1 MYYSRCLEARIT
13 APESGNKIKLIVGPR
28 QSGKSTLLKHCLPS
42 GCLTINLQDRRERI
56 KYERNPKAFL
66 QELEALSVKTVVV
79 IDEIQKV
86 PALFDDVQYFFDK
99 NREQFNFYLTGSST
113 RRLKTHSA
121 NLLPG
126 RTHLFRLSPVLQVEQ
141 REAVILP
148 ITLGEGRRF
157 PVRPLDEVLLYGN
170 LPGLYSEEKESWV
183 DTISSYTELYIE
195 NEIRN
200 ENTVANISSFLMFL
214 KLAALESGQVVNYSK
229 LAGSVGISVNTV
241 KNYYRILEDTYI
253 GFRIPSFGR
262 SRRKVISAPRFL
274 ICDLGMRNSL
284 SELPLNSSLIQLDAG
299 HLFEQFVLI
308 ELFYRCQ
315 YLGETYK
322 LSTWRTST
330 GAEVDAVIE
339 TPEEVIPVEIKWTD
353 SPQMKDIRHLE
364 RFLELHPALSRRG
377 YLVCRVDKQRKLS
390 ERILAIPWDQF

>member
-1 MYYSRCLEARIT
+1 MYYSRYLDARIT

-28 QSGKSTLLKHCLPS
+28 QSGKATLLKHCLPS
-42 GCLTINLQDRRERI
+42 GCITINLQDRRERI
-56 KYERNPKAFL
+56 KYERKPKAFL
-66 QELEALSVKTVVV
+66 QELEAISVKTTVV

-86 PALFDDVQYFFDK
+86 PALFDDIQYFFDK

-113 RRLKTHSA
+113 RQLKTHSA

-126 RTHLFRLSPVLQVEQ
+126 RTHLYRLSPVLQVEQ

-148 ITLGEGRRF
+148 LSLGEGRRF

-183 DTISSYTELYIE
+183 DT
-195 NEIRN
+195 
-200 ENTVANISSFLMFL
+200 
-214 KLAALESGQVVNYSK
+214 
-229 LAGSVGISVNTV
+229 
-241 KNYYRILEDTYI
+241 YI

-262 SRRKVISAPRFL
+262 SRRKIVSAPRFL

-315 YLGETYK
+315 YLGKTYK

-353 SPQMKDIRHLE
+353 SPQMKDVRHLE
-364 RFLELHPALSRRG
+364 RFLDLHPDLSRRG